1 LHNNEGGAM
10 TKRLIHPVPPIFDKD
25 SQILILGSFP
35 SVKSR
40 EGEFFYHHPQNR
52 FWRLISEIYNE
63 KLPETIDE
71 KRQLLISNNIALWDV
86 VQSCE
91 IIGSADSSIRNVIP
105 NDISPIL
112 SKANIRRI
120 YANGGT
126 AYRLYKRYIYKDIGR
141 EIILLPSTSPANAS
155 YSLERL
161 IEAWREI
168 IL

>member
-1 LHNNEGGAM
+1 M

-71 KRQLLISNNIALWDV
+71 KRQLIISNNIALWDV

>member
-1 LHNNEGGAM
+1 MHNNEGGAM

>member
-1 LHNNEGGAM
+1 M

-25 SQILILGSFP
+25 SQMLILGSFP

>member
-1 LHNNEGGAM
+1 M

-105 NDISPIL
+105 NDL
-112 SKANIRRI
+112 RF
-120 YANGGT
+120 
-126 AYRLYKRYIYKDIGR
+126 
-141 EIILLPSTSPANAS
+141 
-155 YSLERL
+155 
-161 IEAWREI
+161 
-168 IL
+168 